1 MKGTQIH
8 YEGNGKYDVIDII
21 NDYRL
26 NFCRGNIL
34 KYVIR
39 AGRKEDELSDLLK
52 AQDYLSREIEL
63 LISKKKIER

>member
-8 YEGNGKYDVIDII
+8 YEGNGQYDVIDII

-39 AGRKEDELSDLLK
+39 AGRKEDELGDLLK
-52 AQDYLSREIEL
+52 AKDYLEREIER
-63 LISKKKIER
+63 IREQP

>member
-8 YEGNGKYDVIDII
+8 YEGNGQYDVIDII

-39 AGRKEDELSDLLK
+39 AGRKEDELGDLLK
-52 AQDYLSREIEL
+52 AKDYLEREIER
-63 LISKKKIER
+63 IREKP

>member
-8 YEGNGKYDVIDII
+8 YEGNGQYDVIDII

-39 AGRKEDELSDLLK
+39 AGRKEDELGDLLRAK
-52 AQDYLSREIEL
+52 DYLEREL
-63 LISKKKIER
+63 ERIRQEP

>member
-8 YEGNGKYDVIDII
+8 YEGNGQYDVIDII

-39 AGRKEDELSDLLK
+39 AGRKEDELGDLLK
-52 AQDYLSREIEL
+52 AKDYLEREL
-63 LISKKKIER
+63 ERIRQEP

>member
-8 YEGNGKYDVIDII
+8 YEGNGQYDVIDII

-39 AGRKEDELSDLLK
+39 AGRKEDELGDLLK
-52 AQDYLSREIEL
+52 AKDYLEREL
-63 LISKKKIER
+63 ERIREKP

>member
-8 YEGNGKYDVIDII
+8 YEGNGQYDVIDII

-39 AGRKEDELSDLLK
+39 AGRKEDELGDLLK
-52 AQDYLSREIEL
+52 AKDYLEREL
-63 LISKKKIER
+63 ERIREEP